1 MKNPGEIMEPGVD
14 CIGVGVGAVIVDD
27 DGRLFLARRGP
38 EARAEK
44 GLWEFPGGTVEFGEK
59 LEDALRREINEE
71 LGIGIRVGDRL
82 DVVDLYLPDE
92 KQHWV
97 SITFICRIVSGVPS
111 IREPVKCT
119 EIGWFLPDEMPENL
133 SRFTRE
139 NLRHYRQYLRNKSS
153 VD

>member
-1 MKNPGEIMEPGVD
+1 MKPGVD

-44 GLWEFPGGTVEFGEK
+44 GLWEFPGDTVEFGEN

-82 DVVDLYLPDE
+82 DVVDLYLPDDR
-92 KQHWV
+92 QHWV
-97 SITFICRIVSGVPS
+97 SITYICRIVSGVPA
-111 IREPVKCT
+111 IREPEKCT
-119 EIGWFLPDEMPENL
+119 EIGWYLPDEVPENL
-133 SRFTRE
+133 SRFTAE
-139 NLRHYRQYLRNKSS
+139 NLRHYKEYLESALSAR
-153 VD
+153 VQ